1 MLYVQIRPH
10 TQNLVECDSLSDSDL
25 LHSLRDRFFFFCIIL
40 QMAYYKIVTFENI
53 ALL

>member
-25 LHSLRDRFFFFCIIL
+25 LHSLRDRFFFFLYNFADGIL
-40 QMAYYKIVTFENI
+40 
-53 ALL
+53 